1 LTKEVVLHADETI
14 DLGLPRDVLIR
25 TGRQMASDFKDGL
38 WTFIEDLRQVTV
50 GEEGVNGSQQ
60 QQRHPQLGRSNT
72 TGHRAERAMN
82 RAGHGPRPG
91 RPHRDAKKQS
101 TAPSSTKQPQP
112 LPAPEETPTTPTE
125 PVKEDG
131 LVDAAGSFWKE
142 NGLDEPAQA
151 VSPVKR
157 KPVKKFS
164 SPKQTTHV
172 STDDWDEDKAW
183 DAWDSPVTDRTSKDI
198 ATADAQAMD
207 SSRPARQNS
216 VKA

>member
-1 LTKEVVLHADETI
+1 
-14 DLGLPRDVLIR
+14 
-25 TGRQMASDFKDGL
+25 M
-38 WTFIEDLRQVTV
+38 
-50 GEEGVNGSQQ
+50 
-60 QQRHPQLGRSNT
+60 
-72 TGHRAERAMN
+72 
-82 RAGHGPRPG
+82 
-91 RPHRDAKKQS
+91 
-101 TAPSSTKQPQP
+101 
-112 LPAPEETPTTPTE
+112 
-125 PVKEDG
+125 KEDG